1 MERRRATR
9 RRVAE
14 DEPVASARLRTGGQ
28 LRIVD
33 VSSWGALAQTRERLL
48 PGRYLDVHV
57 VSVQGRVL
65 VRSRVARAYVARVD
79 ANAIEYCAALAF
91 DRTLDVFVEG
101 YPIPAALRSL
111 EIEQGSHYPT
121 PALAGDIEFTDRTSA

>member
-1 MERRRATR
+1 MERRRALR
-9 RRVAE
+9 RPVAE

-33 VSSWGALAQTRERLL
+33 VSSWGALAHTSERLL

-65 VRSRVARAYVARVD
+65 VRSRVARAYVARVE

-91 DRTLDVFVEG
+91 DRALDVFAEG
-101 YPIPAALRSL
+101 YPIPAAFRSL

-121 PALAGDIEFTDRTSA
+121 QALAGDIEFTDRISA